1 MNIQI
6 TNEGI
11 TINGE
16 TMQTG
21 TAYADLNGVYFIVYK
36 TGNAEQWR
44 VGCYG
49 TEFDAVKSTFAR
61 RLLAT
66 AMGGYHALRPNKDTP
81 LCGLTV
87 NEFPIEF

>member
-49 TEFDAVKSTFAR
+49 TEFDAVKVHSRGACWLPRWVAITRFAR
-61 RLLAT
+61 TR
-66 AMGGYHALRPNKDTP
+66 TP
-81 LCGLTV
+81 RSAA
-87 NEFPIEF
+87 